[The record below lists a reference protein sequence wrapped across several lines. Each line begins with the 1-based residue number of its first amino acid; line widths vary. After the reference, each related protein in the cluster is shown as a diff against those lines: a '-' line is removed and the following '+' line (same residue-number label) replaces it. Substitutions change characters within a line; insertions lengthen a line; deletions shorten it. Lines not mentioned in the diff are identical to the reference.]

1 VPTGAAF
8 GQLMRGEFVEVGPHR
23 LYYYA
28 AGSRGQGDP
37 IVLLHGFPT
46 TSHLWSELVSL
57 LPKGHRIVVPDL
69 LGYGRSDLA
78 DRASLSI
85 PAHADRV
92 VGLLNTLRIERAT
105 LVGHHMG
112 ACIATSVAARS
123 PARVAHLALLHPLG
137 GDVTLTGTLAVLRA
151 FLPIVRLFPSA
162 AFRGSLRREL
172 LSWYSDPIRARHSV
186 DQYLAGWAPAARW
199 RVFLRQL
206 ADLTEADVRLCT
218 AQLAGLDMPVALV
231 ASDLDPAVPRVAL
244 DRIRDSM
251 PQAPLDI
258 IRDARH
264 FSPEESP
271 EQVAEVIARLVKS

>member
-1 VPTGAAF
+1 
-8 GQLMRGEFVEVGPHR
+8 MRGEFIEVGPHR

-57 LPKGHRIVVPDL
+57 LPNGHRIVVPDL
-69 LGYGRSDLA
+69 LGYGRSDLG

-85 PAHADRV
+85 AAHADRV
-92 VGLLNTLRIERAT
+92 VGMLDTLRIRRVI

-112 ACIATSVAARS
+112 ACIATSVAARAPS
-123 PARVAHLALLHPLG
+123 RVTHLALLHPLG
-137 GDVTLTGTLAVLRA
+137 GDATLTGTLAVLRA
-151 FLPIVRLFPSA
+151 FLPIVRLLPFA
-162 AFRGSLRREL
+162 TLRGSLRREL
-172 LSWYSDPIRARHSV
+172 VRWYSDPIRARHSV
-186 DQYLAGWAPAARW
+186 DQYLTAWAAPARW

-206 ADLTEADVRLCT
+206 ADLTETDVLQCT
-218 AQLAGLDMPVALV
+218 AQLSSLDVPVALV

-244 DRIRDSM
+244 DRIRDAI
-251 PQAPLDI
+251 PRAPLDI

-271 EQVAEVIARLVKS
+271 EQVAEIIARLVKS